1 VKPRQAQAV
10 GSLFIAALF
19 LLYLLVRYWKLI

>member
-1 VKPRQAQAV
+1 VKPRQAQAA